1 MRPGDENGEVD
12 VISVMLVDDH
22 DLVRAGLRSIVDAQ
36 PDMEIVGEAASGE
49 EAVRLAKA
57 LKPDV
62 ILMDLNLPG
71 IGGIGA
77 TERIVRSKSRC
88 RIVVV
93 SAQTESPF
101 PKRLLEA
108 GALGYVTKAGPAEE
122 LLQAIRTVAQ
132 GRRYLAS
139 NIAQQMALDGL
150 SGRASP
156 IDELS
161 KRELAVALKLA
172 EGLSQ
177 QDIAKQMNLSP
188 KTIQTYKSRLFDKL
202 DVENNVALAR
212 MLTKHGVRE

>member
-1 MRPGDENGEVD
+1 
-12 VISVMLVDDH
+12 MLVDDH
-22 DLVRAGLRSIVDAQ
+22 DLVRAGLRSIVEAQ
-36 PDMEIVGEAASGE
+36 ADMSVVGEAASGE
-49 EAVRLAKA
+49 DAVRMARS

-77 TERIVRSKSRC
+77 TERIVAGRLKS

-101 PKRLLEA
+101 PRRLLEA
-108 GALGYVTKAGPAEE
+108 GALGYVTKAGPADE
-122 LLQAIRTVAQ
+122 LLQAIRCAAQ
-132 GRRYLAS
+132 GRRFLAS
-139 NIAQQMALDGL
+139 GVAQQMALDGL
-150 SGRASP
+150 SGKRSP
-156 IDELS
+156 VDELS

-177 QDIAKQMNLSP
+177 LDIARQMNLSP
-188 KTIQTYKSRLFDKL
+188 KTVQTYKSRLFDKL

-212 MLTKHGVRE
+212 LLSKHGVQQE

>member
-1 MRPGDENGEVD
+1 
-12 VISVMLVDDH
+12 MLVDDH
-22 DLVRAGLRSIVDAQ
+22 DLVRAGLRSIVEAQ
-36 PDMEIVGEAASGE
+36 PDMKIAAEAASGE
-49 EAVRLAKA
+49 EAVRLAKT

-71 IGGIGA
+71 IGGLGA
-77 TERIVRSKSRC
+77 TERIVRSKSQC

-101 PKRLLEA
+101 PRRLLEA
-108 GALGYVTKAGPAEE
+108 GALAYVTKAGPADE
-122 LLQAIRTVAQ
+122 LLQAIRAVAQ
-132 GRRYLAS
+132 GRRFLAS
-139 NIAQQMALDGL
+139 DIARQMALDGL
-150 SGRASP
+150 SGKSSP
-156 IDELS
+156 VDELS

-188 KTIQTYKSRLFDKL
+188 KTVQTYKARLFDKL

-212 MLTKHGVRE
+212 LLSKHGLLA

>member
-1 MRPGDENGEVD
+1 VD

-22 DLVRAGLRSIVDAQ
+22 DLVRAGLRSIVEAQ
-36 PDMEIVGEAASGE
+36 PDMEIAAEAASGE

-71 IGGIGA
+71 MGGLGA
-77 TERIVRSKSRC
+77 TERIVRSRSRS

-101 PKRLLEA
+101 PRRLLEA

-132 GRRYLAS
+132 GRRFLATDV
-139 NIAQQMALDGL
+139 ARQMALDGL
-150 SGRASP
+150 SGKASP
-156 IDELS
+156 VEELS
-161 KRELAVALKLA
+161 RRELAVAIKLA

-177 QDIAKQMNLSP
+177 QDIARQMNLSP
-188 KTIQTYKSRLFDKL
+188 KTVQTYKSRLFDKL

-212 MLTKHGVRE
+212 LLAKHGVLA

>member
-1 MRPGDENGEVD
+1 MDMGTN
-12 VISVMLVDDH
+12 VIRVMLVDDH
-22 DLVRAGLRSIVDAQ
+22 DLVRTGLRSIVEAQ
-36 PDMEIVGEAASGE
+36 ADMEVAGEAASGE
-49 EAVRLAKA
+49 DAVRLAKS

-77 TERIVRSKSRC
+77 TERIVRARLKS

-108 GALGYVTKAGPAEE
+108 GAVGYVTKAGPADE
-122 LLQAIRTVAQ
+122 LLQAIRTAAQ
-132 GRRYLAS
+132 GRRYIAGE
-139 NIAQQMALDGL
+139 IAQQMALDGL

-177 QDIAKQMNLSP
+177 QDIARQMNLSP
-188 KTIQTYKSRLFDKL
+188 KTVQTYKSRLFDKL

-212 MLTKHGVRE
+212 LLSNHGVR